1 MSSAV
6 GIGNRHDRHCPYNL
20 TEVLYFATQRR
31 RLVSRDTAILELTGN
46 AIQQSQWLQ
55 NHDEQQLLTLVSS
68 RKENYKQ
75 ITENN
80 KSRLLAER
88 NGTTLA
94 HAERE
99 VKEDS

>member
-1 MSSAV
+1 LPT
-6 GIGNRHDRHCPYNL
+6 HNL

-68 RKENYKQ
+68 GKENYKQ

-94 HAERE
+94 HADSE